1 MSKFKDLIIDILE
14 MYERGRTVAEI
25 ATALQL
31 GRSVVEYVID
41 TYAEVLQDWQRLG
54 SAQGSVVCSI
64 TKVLLVFY
72 RKKSLIKG
80 TCYFKATL
88 SNEKSFSYRKSQ

>member
-1 MSKFKDLIIDILE
+1 MSKFKNLVIDIME

-41 TYAEVLQDWQRLG
+41 TYAEVLHD
-54 SAQGSVVCSI
+54 
-64 TKVLLVFY
+64 
-72 RKKSLIKG
+72 
-80 TCYFKATL
+80 
-88 SNEKSFSYRKSQ
+88 